1 MKKLSSGVKR
11 ALSSGPSSRG
21 SGSRSSDNGSQD
33 SPRSSSFMPS
43 PHGTAGS
50 SRYLAHDDIPT
61 ATDGNDIS
69 IRTTVEMEKYESL
82 CHWVFA
88 HTHVYNMNLLER
100 VCLDEE
106 LPTILRTISWGK
118 LYDKSRLGSR
128 LLTLE
133 FLITFE
139 PVEKNSKS
147 FMMFHLFRKSIR
159 CDFSHFSEL
168 LDFSKSLAWIN
179 CYEKL

>member
-1 MKKLSSGVKR
+1 
-11 ALSSGPSSRG
+11 
-21 SGSRSSDNGSQD
+21 
-33 SPRSSSFMPS
+33 
-43 PHGTAGS
+43 
-50 SRYLAHDDIPT
+50 
-61 ATDGNDIS
+61 
-69 IRTTVEMEKYESL
+69 
-82 CHWVFA
+82 VFA
-88 HTHVYNMNLLER
+88 HTHVYNVNLLER

-106 LPTILRTISWGK
+106 LPTILWTISWGK

-168 LDFSKSLAWIN
+168 LDFSKSLA
-179 CYEKL
+179 